1 MTPAAP
7 NPPPALPVTVGP
19 SSSGKSQRVPAVC
32 PYCGGAHTLSQCP
45 RWRC

>member
-1 MTPAAP
+1 MSLVLRRSRLSL
-7 NPPPALPVTVGP
+7 AL
-19 SSSGKSQRVPAVC
+19 RVAFPAVC